1 MNVQSISERTAI
13 PVNLKT
19 RAAAVVLSTSLLAG
33 GAAAL
38 APTASAAGSASCS
51 YNIADHNAVADG
63 NGINY
68 RTGPSTSYASKGFLY
83 DGDDL
88 RVYCGKG
95 TWYYT
100 KLIHRSKSGM
110 AKGTYGWVR
119 SDMLLQLAG

>member
-1 MNVQSISERTAI
+1 MNFKR
-13 PVNLKT
+13 
-19 RAAAVVLSTSLLAG
+19 RAAAVALSASLLAG

-38 APTASAAGSASCS
+38 APTASAASSSSCS
-51 YNIADHNAVADG
+51 YNIGDHDAIVDG

-68 RTGPSTSYASKGFLY
+68 RTGPGTSYSSKGFLY

-95 TWYYT
+95 NWYYT

-110 AKGTYGWVR
+110 KTGTYGWIR

>member
-1 MNVQSISERTAI
+1 MDNITAQRRRHI
-13 PVNLKT
+13 RDVSPPVRAKAEAFAVPNL
-19 RAAAVVLSTSLLAG
+19 
-33 GAAAL
+33 
-38 APTASAAGSASCS
+38 
-51 YNIADHNAVADG
+51 D

-68 RTGPSTSYASKGFLY
+68 RTGPSTSYVSKGFLY

-95 TWYYT
+95 NWYYT

-110 AKGTYGWVR
+110 KKGTYGWVR